1 MLRVD
6 EDEFVAGGLGN
17 ARNVG
22 GASKAHGHAERNAAG
37 FERLLDGIGEPGGV
51 GLGHLIASFEIVC
64 GCVAKNARPEHW
76 PRTLAQNIGPEHWPR
91 TLAQN
96 VGPST
101 LAQNAGPRTWPKN
114 MAQRWPSDGPAM
126 TKNNAPRTRRWGP
139 SRGLTRFRVARSAP
153 FVAT

>member
-76 PRTLAQNIGPEHWPR
+76 PRTLAQNVGPRTLAQAHWPR
-91 TLAQN
+91 TLAQERW
-96 VGPST
+96 PK
-101 LAQNAGPRTWPKN
+101 NAGPRTWPKN
-114 MAQRWPSDGPAM
+114 AGPRTWPNAGPAMAQR
-126 TKNNAPRTRRWGP
+126 
-139 SRGLTRFRVARSAP
+139 
-153 FVAT
+153 

>member
-6 EDEFVAGGLGN
+6 EDEFVAGGLGD

-22 GASKAHGHAERNAAG
+22 GSSKAHGHAERNAAG

-76 PRTLAQNIGPEHWPR
+76 PRTLAQEHSPTNTGPR
-91 TLAQN
+91 TLAQEHWPKST
-96 VGPST
+96 GPRT
-101 LAQNAGPRTWPKN
+101 LAQEHWPKSTGPRTLAQEHWPRN
-114 MAQRWPSDGPAM
+114 MAQRWPSDGP
-126 TKNNAPRTRRWGP
+126 
-139 SRGLTRFRVARSAP
+139 
-153 FVAT
+153 